1 MSGDIFDF
9 SADTTQLNRGEE
21 QSKIRDYLWLENR
34 RVNVWKVEIKSVTIE
49 VELEEFIVVIYG
61 LF

>member
-49 VELEEFIVVIYG
+49 VELEEFIIVIYG